1 MQNFCFRLVI
11 FFDLRKVG
19 FRLVQRNVFEI
30 DCKNL
35 ILLVK
40 STRFPIYFSGFF
52 RFLPAKAGT
61 LVCNS
66 WSVISFTVH
75 YIWTFAC
82 LFAGVFFV
90 SSWKYPLLILE
101 SFHLFVRV
109 FNWTF
114 SKNPPTIIGNLPY
127 PLAGC
132 FKKFTVIYYP
142 STIIET
148 FGTKVDG
155 LHETFFIKTKIL

>member
-1 MQNFCFRLVI
+1 MSYISEGHFSFA
-11 FFDLRKVG
+11 
-19 FRLVQRNVFEI
+19 
-30 DCKNL
+30 KNT
-35 ILLVK
+35 K
-40 STRFPIYFSGFF
+40 
-52 RFLPAKAGT
+52 FLPSIVHIKWENLCLNEKVSCRPLT
-61 LVCNS
+61 FVSEVSNYSKVFLS
-66 WSVISFTVH
+66 LLH

-82 LFAGVFFV
+82 LFVGVFFV

-132 FKKFTVIYYP
+132 FKKFTVTYYP